1 VGGWGFSNAAEGF
14 VFLSGMS
21 FGWVYSKRIE
31 QVGKY
36 RSALKVIYR
45 TFKTYCAFLVTLIAI
60 WQIGRYAFEFSTVK
74 RILDFHLSIEIVF
87 LREQPAFVGVL
98 CLYIIIIPFQ
108 LLLLF
113 FLQRFWWLSFILSS
127 FLFLLASQFPGFN
140 LHTRTGN
147 WIFNPFT
154 WQFLMFIGVVTGSR
168 MQKGVVYSTS
178 SSYRLILALLVLL
191 LGIFCKKGYLVVGR
205 EQFEMLHEFLNTRT
219 IIGHYNST
227 PAFGLLRLFHF
238 LALVHLIAA
247 LLSFGVIR
255 RAIST
260 FQLLRT
266 CGRNSLPVYCVGV
279 LITYFVGIA
288 CDGVGHSKFFSAIA
302 ILDACL
308 IQFVVAIAI
317 DKMHS
322 RERV

>member
-1 VGGWGFSNAAEGF
+1 MDDLEIQESHRIDSVDFFRGLVLLIVLIDHCAYIAQYTEILNWTVGGWGFSNAAEGF

-168 MQKGVVYSTS
+168 MQNGKTWGHDTLMCGLDFLPLDLR
-178 SSYRLILALLVLL
+178 YRHGLLAKLVLL
-191 LGIFCKKGYLVVGR
+191 
-205 EQFEMLHEFLNTRT
+205 
-219 IIGHYNST
+219 
-227 PAFGLLRLFHF
+227 
-238 LALVHLIAA
+238 
-247 LLSFGVIR
+247 
-255 RAIST
+255 
-260 FQLLRT
+260 
-266 CGRNSLPVYCVGV
+266 VY
-279 LITYFVGIA
+279 F
-288 CDGVGHSKFFSAIA
+288 DSNHSK
-302 ILDACL
+302 
-308 IQFVVAIAI
+308 
-317 DKMHS
+317 
-322 RERV
+322 